1 MEVPDNRGTC
11 NHNHNN
17 IIWSKQRTMLNK
29 QQIIY
34 INFYTKLFCT
44 DIIIIIIH
52 HQNLL
57 ELFEAASEKSYQ
69 IISKKPSSA
78 NHDTGHR
85 HPLNERASKPTTPFS
100 NHHFFTANERP
111 QNLPIAEST
120 SKLKLHQLTP
130 SSPRPLSVVPPGA
143 PTSSNNL
150 PQR

>member
-11 NHNHNN
+11 NHNN
-17 IIWSKQRTMLNK
+17 IIREQTMTRLNK
-29 QQIIY
+29 PHIIY
-34 INFYTKLFCT
+34 IYIY
-44 DIIIIIIH
+44 III
-52 HQNLL
+52 QNSFAPTLSSTTINL
-57 ELFEAASEKSYQ
+57 IQLFEAASEKSYQ
-69 IISKKPSSA
+69 VISKNIIIRRSQ
-78 NHDTGHR
+78 HRHR